1 MASAAMPIRCDRVLS
16 PHFWVRGIRSI
27 IGTTVAVSAFD
38 VPQRFVLSNEF
49 ISNFKGFQNKW
60 LHRAVNGWEL
70 TGIFQAQS
78 GLPEDLLAGTVAGIT
93 DGTLLGGNGAQRPNL
108 VGPLKVALQPNPGGG
123 ANNPNLITNSG
134 LAQPLIGQFGTLG
147 RNVLRLNPLIEFDP
161 ALSRQFAI
169 REHLKLKLQAQVF
182 NIFNNT
188 TFSLPGVSLSSPS
201 TFGYYSG
208 TDTKSR
214 RIALTGRLTW

>member
-1 MASAAMPIRCDRVLS
+1 M
-16 PHFWVRGIRSI
+16 
-27 IGTTVAVSAFD
+27 
-38 VPQRFVLSNEF
+38 PQRFVLSNEF

-60 LHRAVNGWEL
+60 LRQAVNGWEL

-108 VGPLKVALQPNPGGG
+108 VGRLKVALQPNPGGG

-201 TFGYYSG
+201 TFGDYSG
-208 TDTKSR
+208 TDTNSR

>member
-1 MASAAMPIRCDRVLS
+1 V
-16 PHFWVRGIRSI
+16 
-27 IGTTVAVSAFD
+27 
-38 VPQRFVLSNEF
+38 
-49 ISNFKGFQNKW
+49 
-60 LHRAVNGWEL
+60 
-70 TGIFQAQS
+70 
-78 GLPEDLLAGTVAGIT
+78 PEDLLAGTVAGIT

-108 VGPLKVALQPNPGGG
+108 VGPLKVALQLNPGGG

-161 ALSRQFAI
+161 ARSHQFAI

-188 TFSLPGVSLSSPS
+188 TFSLPWSQPFVSIHLRILQ
-201 TFGYYSG
+201 
-208 TDTKSR
+208 R
-214 RIALTGRLTW
+214 RRYEFRDALRSLDV